1 MRALGR
7 AFSWTMCVTF
17 AALSLTYN
25 ALIPI
30 GESPDELSHW
40 LYVRTILDDHRL
52 PGARDQYWQG
62 HQAPLYYV
70 VAAAW
75 VGAMESVAGCRAV
88 PATLPGQVN
97 PHFNAS
103 PDWNFMVHP
112 TTERLGA
119 WRCEEWMFHLGRLL
133 STALTVP
140 MILAAIGIL
149 RLAAP
154 DAPGI
159 VGVGAALVALVPSH
173 VVMSAMFNND
183 ALVNLLIVA
192 TTYFAML
199 ACRTGDATA
208 LAKAV
213 ALGGLACTAKLSG
226 LYLFGLVLAAVALRR
241 DLVRGLARP
250 GRTRAWVATAAA
262 CALLPLLVLARNLRE
277 WSDPFAV
284 SALEDNLVKL
294 IAAGVYP
301 EPPGLLHYYLV
312 EVRRLLT
319 SGFAVAYGAV
329 NYGFTAWIDFGKWGA
344 RIALAGLALSVAL
357 RSAWQRVDPRAFVL
371 LGVGGAL
378 FFATYF
384 YPGYRYRWLQA
395 RYFFNQL
402 PLIGLLAAIGL
413 QTLADGAR
421 RLGAP
426 VPDRMVVAVVY
437 AALVGLNLVVLGTG
451 VVPRLY
457 RYIG

>member
-1 MRALGR
+1 MRAHGR
-7 AFSWTMCVTF
+7 GFTWTLCLTF
-17 AALSLTYN
+17 VALSLTYN

-40 LYVRTILDDHRL
+40 LYVRTILDEHRL
-52 PGARDQYWQG
+52 PAARDQYWQG
-62 HQAPLYYV
+62 HQAPLYYLI
-70 VAAAW
+70 ASAW
-75 VGAMESVAGCRAV
+75 VGLVEGIAGCRAI
-88 PATLPGQVN
+88 PATLPGAVN
-97 PHFNAS
+97 PRLNAS
-103 PDWNFMVHP
+103 PDWNFLVHGP
-112 TTERLGA
+112 TERLGA
-119 WRCEEWMFHLGRLL
+119 WRCEEWTFHLGRLF

-154 DAPGI
+154 DTPIIA
-159 VGVGAALVALVPSH
+159 GVGATLIALVPSH
-173 VVMSAMFNND
+173 VVLSAMFNND

-192 TTYFAML
+192 TTYFAIL
-199 ACRTGDATA
+199 ACRTGDAIS

-213 ALGGLACTAKLSG
+213 ALAGLACTAKLSG
-226 LYLFGLVLAAVALRR
+226 LFLFGLVLVAVALRR
-241 DLVRGLARP
+241 DLVTSVARP
-250 GRTRAWVATAAA
+250 GRPRAWVAAATV
-262 CALLPLLVLARNLRE
+262 CALSPLLVLARNLRE

-301 EPPGLLHYYLV
+301 EPAGPLHYYLV
-312 EVRRLLT
+312 EVPRLLT
-319 SGFAVAYGAV
+319 TGFAVAYGSV
-329 NYGFTAWIDFGKWGA
+329 NHGFTAWMDFGKWGA
-344 RIALAGLALSVAL
+344 RIVLAGLALSIVL
-357 RSAWQRVDPRAFVL
+357 RSAWRRIDARAFAL
-371 LGVGGAL
+371 LVVGGAL
-378 FFATYF
+378 FLTTYL

-402 PLIGLLAAIGL
+402 PLIGLVAAVAVG
-413 QTLADGAR
+413 TLADGAR

-426 VPDRMVVAVVY
+426 VSDRAVVALVY

-451 VVPRLY
+451 VIPHLY